1 MAKHKYSQG
10 NSDITAGI
18 IILIIGSVLL
28 LKALGFWF
36 PVWFTTWPMILI
48 AVGVVIL
55 VKNKFQTGFGV
66 FLILFG
72 GFWLVQRN
80 FGFPFELRPYLIP
93 GGLILLGLYL
103 IAKRNSDR
111 NRFNEEFF
119 GSLAPKSTEP
129 LGTSAIST
137 DESNQEYNKTYKKN
151 YAFTDSSDL
160 VNAQALFTGIERRI
174 LSKNFKGGKTSAI
187 FGGTEIDLSQADLAE
202 GAMLNVEVA
211 FGGVKLIVPSHWELQ
226 INVSNVFAGVE
237 DKRTYSQVP
246 ADPTKVLKIY
256 GSVIFGG
263 LEIKSF

>member
-1 MAKHKYSQG
+1 MAKNKYSQG

-28 LKALGFWF
+28 LKAFGFWF

-48 AVGVVIL
+48 AVGIVIL
-55 VKNKFQTGFGV
+55 VKNKFQTGFGF

-72 GFWLVQRN
+72 GFWLIQRN
-80 FGFPFELRPYLIP
+80 FGFPFELRPYLVP

-103 IAKRNSDR
+103 IVKRSNDR

-119 GSLAPKSTEP
+119 GSLSAKGTEP
-129 LGTSAIST
+129 IGTGTS
-137 DESNQEYNKTYKKN
+137 ESNQEYSKAYRKN
-151 YAFTDSSDL
+151 YAFNDSSDV

-246 ADPTKVLKIY
+246 ADPTKVLRIY